1 MKAEA
6 NRGTRPA
13 RTRRGGRIGAALAA
27 GGLGMTAAIAGAAMT
42 TVISPTPAAAQQTT
56 NRVEAF
62 RDWSVF
68 KADAGGPVC
77 WVVTQPQS
85 SVATRGGKPVQ
96 VRRGEIYL
104 TVAVRPRQGVTNE
117 IAMVGGYPFKDG
129 STVKA
134 AIGDKSF
141 SMFTE
146 GESAWTY
153 PADDAAIVAAMK
165 AGTAAVFTGVSSRG
179 TTTTD
184 RFSLLG
190 FTDALTSAQRL
201 CK

>member
-1 MKAEA
+1 MRAEA

-13 RTRRGGRIGAALAA
+13 LARRGGRIGAALAA
-27 GGLGMTAAIAGAAMT
+27 TGLTLATAAIGVTAAVTAG
-42 TVISPTPAAAQQTT
+42 VGPAAAQQTT

-104 TVAVRPRQGVTNE
+104 TVAVRPRQGVSSE

-129 STVKA
+129 SNVKA
-134 AIGDKSF
+134 QIDSKAF

-153 PADDAAIVAAMK
+153 PADDTAMVSAMK
-165 AGTAAVFTGVSSRG
+165 SGTAASFTGVSARG

-201 CK
+201 CN